1 LHITRVGFGSWAV
14 GGGGWLFGWVRNF
27 TNHFSADDAA
37 RCGIAKRTA
46 CCATWGRRS
55 GMALEAIAYR
65 AAPVRPT
72 ACRDPVVEFD
82 TFIVDGLYGGG
93 HESL

>member
-1 LHITRVGFGSWAV
+1 MTLHSSSRQLRIAHHPRRIRLVGRRRRW
-14 GGGGWLFGWVRNF
+14 
-27 TNHFSADDAA
+27 
-37 RCGIAKRTA
+37 
-46 CCATWGRRS
+46 RS
-55 GMALEAIAYR
+55 GMALEAIDYR

-72 ACRDPVVEFD
+72 ACRDPVVEID